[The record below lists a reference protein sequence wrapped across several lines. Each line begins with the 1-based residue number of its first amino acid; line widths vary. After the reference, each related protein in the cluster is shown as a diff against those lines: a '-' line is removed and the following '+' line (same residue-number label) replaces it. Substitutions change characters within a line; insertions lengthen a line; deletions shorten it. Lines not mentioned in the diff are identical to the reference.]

1 MIVKETGQIAT
12 TGACGGRK
20 LAQICNIFH
29 DGTSDSLA

>member
-20 LAQICNIFH
+20 LAQICNIFD
-29 DGTSDSLA
+29 DGILDSLA

>member
-12 TGACGGRK
+12 TGACGGRE

-29 DGTSDSLA
+29 DGISDSLA